1 MSRRAV
7 SLAAV
12 ASALALVPT
21 AAPTIAWAHGG
32 DRAFVLLLPT
42 GYYLVGGTLAV
53 AATFLLL
60 ALSPKGISDRFA
72 QARLPL
78 LTLRPPSPI
87 VTSLLSFLC
96 LAFLLAIGLY
106 GSRDPLA
113 NPLPLTIWT
122 LWWVGFTLA
131 TAVLGNLCAY
141 VNPWT
146 GPYRLAMRFLSG
158 GERATASPPP
168 LWGRDRVGGNPEPQ
182 MSGLP
187 PPLAPPHI
195 LAARLRRDGEG
206 DSVAAVGR
214 GLLRYPP
221 WLGYWPA
228 IVLFLGFAWFELV
241 DIAPDNP
248 QRLAVAVS
256 AYWLFTFVA
265 LVLFGEE
272 AWLGRAEPFSVFFR
286 FIGWLSPLL
295 WAPAASDEDTRHRLW
310 LAMPGA
316 ALLDR
321 GALPPSGVLF
331 ILMTLASVS
340 FDGLSKTFWWLGL
353 NGINPLEFPGRSGVI
368 GINTAGLV
376 LTWEALA
383 VVYTGAVL
391 TGWLMAGRPGKPGV
405 LLGTL
410 VFSFMPISLGFHFS
424 HYLTALL
431 VNGQYAFAAA
441 SDPFGT
447 GADVLSL
454 GHYHV
459 TTSFLNTYEGSRA
472 IWNAQTAGI
481 VVGHVLAVLIAHEL
495 ARRSLSDSRALVL
508 SQLPLAAVMV
518 GYTLFGLW
526 LLSTPVAG

>member
-1 MSRRAV
+1 MIRRATA
-7 SLAAV
+7 LAAA
-12 ASALALVPT
+12 ASALVPLLALLAT
-21 AAPTIAWAHGG
+21 AALAHGG

-60 ALSPKGISDRFA
+60 ALMPKGISDRLA
-72 QARLPL
+72 GARVPL

-87 VTSLLSFLC
+87 PTSLLAFLF
-96 LAFLLAIGLY
+96 LAFLLATGLY

-131 TAVLGNLCAY
+131 TALLGNVWSY

-146 GPYRLAMRFLSG
+146 GAYRLAMRLAG
-158 GERATASPPP
+158 QMKP
-168 LWGRDRVGGNPEPQ
+168 LLG
-182 MSGLP
+182 
-187 PPLAPPHI
+187 
-195 LAARLRRDGEG
+195 
-206 DSVAAVGR
+206 
-214 GLLRYPP
+214 YPP
-221 WLGYWPA
+221 WFGYWPA
-228 IVLFLGFAWFELV
+228 IVLFLGFAWFELI

-248 QRLAVAVS
+248 ERLAVAVG
-256 AYWLFTFVA
+256 AYWLFTFIA
-265 LVLFGEE
+265 LILFGEE

-286 FIGWLSPLL
+286 FIGWLSPLI
-295 WAPAASDEDTRHRLW
+295 WTPAAPDDDTRQRLS

-316 ALLDR
+316 GLMDR

-331 ILMTLASVS
+331 ILLTLASVS
-340 FDGLSKTFWWLGL
+340 FDGLSKTFWWLGH
-353 NGINPLEFPGRSGVI
+353 NGINPLELPGRSGVL

-383 VVYTGAVL
+383 VLYSGAVL
-391 TGWLMAGRPGKPGV
+391 IGWLLAGRPGKPAA

-410 VFSFMPISLGFHFS
+410 VFSIMPISLGFHFS

-431 VNGQYAFAAA
+431 VNGQYAYAAA

-454 GHYHV
+454 GRFHV
-459 TTSFLNTYEGSRA
+459 TTSFLNTYEGTRA

-481 VVGHVLAVLIAHEL
+481 VAGHVLAVLLAHEL
-495 ARRSLSDSRALVL
+495 ARRSMPSKRALVL
-508 SQLPLAAVMV
+508 SQLPLAVVMV